1 MVGLLRYQST
11 TGLDADDIQELV
23 ARIWQIIGPCGKGGR
38 PPILGLYRK
47 VFLTLILVRQNLN
60 QTTVADLFDI
70 SQPTVSRIYRTV
82 LPLIGQ
88 ALCLHVPDLEEAIRG
103 LLVLVDGTLVP
114 TGNRAGHDDNYSGKR
129 HRAGLNIQIL
139 SDIEGNLLAV
149 SEPCRGSIHDRTAW
163 AETGWEEHL
172 ADHDVLG
179 DLGYLGTAVI
189 TPRRKPRGGELSVN
203 DKASNQEISA
213 LRSAVERA
221 IGHLKNWKILA
232 TGYRG
237 RLAELP
243 VVIRIIA
250 ALEFYRLGW

>member
-1 MVGLLRYQST
+1 VGPLRYQST
-11 TGLDADDIQELV
+11 TGLAADQIQELV
-23 ARIWQIIGPCGKGGR
+23 ARIWQIIQPGKKCGR
-38 PPILGLYRK
+38 PSSLGLYRQ
-47 VFLTLILVRQNLN
+47 VVVTLILVRQNLN
-60 QTTVADLFDI
+60 QMAVGDMFGI
-70 SQPTVSRIYRTV
+70 SQPTVSRIYRTI

-88 ALCLHVPDLEEAIRG
+88 ALCLHVSDLAEAIRG

-139 SDIEGNLLAV
+139 SDTDGNLLAV
-149 SEPCRGSIHDRTAW
+149 SEPCHGSIHDRAAW
-163 AETGWEEHL
+163 TETGWEDLL
-172 ADHDVLG
+172 ADHDILG

-203 DKASNQEISA
+203 DKACNQEIST

-221 IGHLKNWKILA
+221 IAHLKNWKMLA

-243 VVIRIIA
+243 GVIRIIT